1 MAKVARTSPTVIEK
15 GPLDS
20 EQPGIVSD
28 GGEHCRTKYCRLALP
43 ERGLIMEAQ
52 TVERDVD
59 GPISQIVLGDSPI
72 YRPSDPPKITGA
84 LLQPSVEFE
93 LLGNSI
99 ALCAQGIRIE
109 APNGAQHVARF
120 AAGKAFEQ
128 ESSVAEANR

>member
-1 MAKVARTSPTVIEK
+1 MAKVARTAAPRIQK

-20 EQPGIVSD
+20 KQPGIVSD
-28 GGEHCRTKYCRLALP
+28 GGEHCRTKPCSLTLP

-52 TVERDVD
+52 TVERHVD
-59 GPISQIVLGDSPI
+59 RPVSQIGLGYRPI

-109 APNGAQHVARF
+109 APNGAQHVARV

-128 ESSVAEANR
+128 ESSVADANR